1 MASIATVSGSAAS
14 STTDDLLAE
23 GYLFKETLAAEVVV
37 RRFVRLYLSRFDTF
51 HNFAI
56 DPRDKRSWLLDR
68 HCELEPRNAEDIKTG
83 KRYIRPGKVWSVTAS
98 LGAGNLKQVQ
108 LYYFELAWPT
118 SWAVNGYTTFMFGC
132 ETAAESQRWHGLL
145 AGRIAALK
153 EISLLG
159 KSHKKFGQHSRQ
171 TSASGLVQ
179 ASSSSLTIH
188 PELNPCLSHRGGAAG
203 NVNGTDADALQRGLQ
218 TLSPPPQPSAG
229 NSAGELRRGG
239 RMSSLRARLRA
250 CPRACVQFWDR
261 DSPASRSGTLFPRPA
276 LQSAHPTAQPPKGV
290 HSRHRPASSRVCA
303 PKPHGFLDLHIAR
316 AGPPLQR
323 TSASS
328 APDEFFDPVNGGGR
342 GVGPEDEDDE
352 EEGSYSVGGEDVVP
366 EGAFHAAGPGLV
378 QGKRWVPYRW
388 GSPPC
393 SGPGWVLR
401 GCRVAFPTRPGPVLV
416 QGKQGK
422 RWVPYG
428 WGSPPCSGPG
438 WVSRGCHVAFPTRPG
453 PVLVQGKQGKR
464 WVPYGWGSPPCSGPG
479 WVLRG
484 CHVALPTRPGPGL
497 VQGKRWVPYGQTNGV
512 AIYHHESPPGES
524 CGGCAQ
530 EHRASVGGEYMAS
543 TVVRGTPSAVL
554 QASRPGLSLDTPPP
568 PSVWRLVV
576 GQHRVSKRW
585 RGLGALLHGS
595 SSSILGPASHV
606 KVVSRVSLP
615 GLDSEVLHITLE
627 APGYAGVFC
636 APRELRVERM
646 VKVDETGLFVVMFKS
661 LDGQQ
666 PPTHPAAAVT
676 TTTTTATSAS
686 DGSSDSGRS
695 FYKRS
700 VTGWVRGGYTIAP
713 RAGFSSDDSP
723 DSLITCILKVD
734 LGGACSPASWLRPL
748 SDSLGWTDAFVDRI
762 LMSIQ
767 LVRDEVEHRGFV
779 STPFAVTGTQERRK
793 GPARASVSS
802 TSADVSAASVLAPT
816 TSAPLA
822 TAAPIGGFRRTMSK
836 QRKSAVNWVS
846 LTDAEKAAASAA
858 SPALLPLPEHDGD
871 AHAAGLEALSLLE
884 HTRAMS
890 TLGRKF
896 WEPIH
901 SEGTASPFMVRGATY
916 LKDKRKVAA
925 GLVECPLASYDF
937 VQLVA
942 PIEDIA
948 RFLPSVIRSPFPFS
962 IVINIVIPGNPPI
975 SSAATFGCTR
985 HPASMGEPPLHPMQ
999 GGHDWAPFDFLLH
1012 RFYYG
1017 SDAVR
1022 DSMLKLI
1029 PHIAEGSWV
1038 IRQSI
1043 GTTPAILGKA
1053 LKTTYHVN
1061 DRYMEVDVDISAN
1074 SVANYITGL
1083 ARGTTR
1089 SMVID
1094 MGFLLEGTSPWE
1106 LPESLLGAVRL
1117 VRLDM
1122 KGNLIDLVNE
1132 VPKAE
1137 Q

>member
-1 MASIATVSGSAAS
+1 MQS
-14 STTDDLLAE
+14 SPS
-23 GYLFKETLAAEVVV
+23 TLIQQ
-37 RRFVRLYLSRFDTF
+37 LDSQSRPL
-51 HNFAI
+51 
-56 DPRDKRSWLLDR
+56 PR
-68 HCELEPRNAEDIKTG
+68 
-83 KRYIRPGKVWSVTAS
+83 
-98 LGAGNLKQVQ
+98 
-108 LYYFELAWPT
+108 YYFELTWPT

-132 ETAAESQRWHGLL
+132 ESAAESRRWHGLL

-159 KSHKKFGQHSRQ
+159 KSHKKFGQHSREA
-171 TSASGLVQ
+171 SASGLVQ
-179 ASSSSLTIH
+179 ASSSSLTVN
-188 PELNPCLSHRGGAAG
+188 PEPDPRLSHRGGAAG
-203 NVNGTDADALQRGLQ
+203 NVNGTG
-218 TLSPPPQPSAG
+218 
-229 NSAGELRRGG
+229 
-239 RMSSLRARLRA
+239 
-250 CPRACVQFWDR
+250 
-261 DSPASRSGTLFPRPA
+261 PA
-276 LQSAHPTAQPPKGV
+276 
-290 HSRHRPASSRVCA
+290 
-303 PKPHGFLDLHIAR
+303 
-316 AGPPLQR
+316 LQR

-328 APDEFFDPVNGGGR
+328 APDEFFDPVNGAAGR
-342 GVGPEDEDDE
+342 GVGLEDEDDE
-352 EEGSYSVGGEDVVP
+352 EEESYAVGGRMLRRRARSTRP
-366 EGAFHAAGPGLV
+366 GPGWCKASAGSRTA
-378 QGKRWVPYRW
+378 QWRWVPYR
-388 GSPPC
+388 
-393 SGPGWVLR
+393 
-401 GCRVAFPTRPGPVLV
+401 
-416 QGKQGK
+416 
-422 RWVPYG
+422 
-428 WGSPPCSGPG
+428 
-438 WVSRGCHVAFPTRPG
+438 
-453 PVLVQGKQGKR
+453 
-464 WVPYGWGSPPCSGPG
+464 
-479 WVLRG
+479 
-484 CHVALPTRPGPGL
+484 
-497 VQGKRWVPYGQTNGV
+497 QTNGV

-524 CGGCAQ
+524 CVGCKQ

-543 TVVRGTPSAVL
+543 TIVRGTPSAVL
-554 QASRPGLSLDTPPP
+554 Q
-568 PSVWRLVV
+568 
-576 GQHRVSKRW
+576 
-585 RGLGALLHGS
+585 ALLHGS

-661 LDGQQ
+661 LDDQH
-666 PPTHPAAAVT
+666 PTTTPAAPKTAASQAAAAGTAAAPSPPAT
-676 TTTTTATSAS
+676 TTTTMTTTAAAAS

-695 FYKRS
+695 FYRRS

-713 RAGFSSDDSP
+713 RSGFSSDDSP

-846 LTDAEKAAASAA
+846 LTDAEKQAASTS
-858 SPALLPLPEHDGD
+858 SPALLPLPEQEGD
-871 AHAAGLEALSLLE
+871 SHAAGLEALSLLE

-1017 SDAVR
+1017 TDAVR

-1061 DRYMEVDVDISAN
+1061 DRYMEASAFATLPGGNTGVDVDISAN

-1106 LPESLLGAVRL
+1106 LPESLLCAVRL